1 MQPPRNALGDMAMA
15 ARDSDASSSGGCDSV
30 ADVDGDVRQDLAMAQ
45 CFDSGCKGVQGSVQV
60 VRGGV
65 KHTNQGKKK
74 KKDQFEPT
82 QKCDL
87 LVMLCMH
94 C

>member
-1 MQPPRNALGDMAMA
+1 VQPPRNALGDMAMA

-60 VRGGV
+60 VRGGGEA
-65 KHTNQGKKK
+65 HEPGEKKEK
-74 KKDQFEPT
+74 RPI
-82 QKCDL
+82 
-87 LVMLCMH
+87 
-94 C
+94 